1 MIKNY
6 IKTPDIDIEILSTV
20 DSTNDYLK
28 QMAIKGASD
37 GTIVIANEQT
47 KGKGSKG
54 RSFISLNGG
63 IYLSVLIRPDFENF
77 DATVITSL
85 TSVAVSNA
93 IEEICGKTTVIK
105 WVNDVLLQNKKVCGI
120 LCESAFSNNNKPEFV
135 VVGIGINFNKPK
147 EDFPDEIKDIAT
159 YLYIEENEVIKEKL
173 TAKVIDNF
181 FEIYNSLPKK
191 DFLEVYR
198 SRNCVLN
205 KKVKVIKNGL
215 IQSATA
221 LSIDDECRLLVKYD
235 DGNEELLSSAEIS
248 IKLKEL

>member
-6 IKTPDIDIEILSTV
+6 IKTPELDIEILSTV

-28 QMAIKGASD
+28 QMALKGGSE

-77 DATVITSL
+77 DATIITSL

-93 IEEICGKTTVIK
+93 IEEVCGKITDIK

-159 YLYIEENEVIKEKL
+159 YLYEEENEVIKEKL

-181 FEIYNSLPKK
+181 FEIYNSLPNKK
-191 DFLEVYR
+191 FLDIYR
-198 SRNCVLN
+198 KRNCVFN
-205 KKVKVIKNGL
+205 KKINVLKNGL

-235 DGNEELLSSAEIS
+235 NGKEELLSSAEIS